1 MRPGDHDTA
10 CFGLQGGSVIFMTQQ
25 PVHAEQRLITYW
37 VLFGSAPDSYHLERA
52 VALLGAGL
60 SRNGN
65 YGVYFD

>member
-1 MRPGDHDTA
+1 
-10 CFGLQGGSVIFMTQQ
+10 MTQQ